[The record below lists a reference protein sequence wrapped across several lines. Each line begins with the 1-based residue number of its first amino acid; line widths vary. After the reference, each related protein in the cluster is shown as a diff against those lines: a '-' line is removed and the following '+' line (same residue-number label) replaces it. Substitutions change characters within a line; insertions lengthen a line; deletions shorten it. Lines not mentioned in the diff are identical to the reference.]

1 MVLEG
6 FGELFVSGLQQ
17 GEVVGGML
25 GESVSYE
32 GSTLPEG
39 PWTPSEKGG
48 RGDGKG
54 GSSVVEMI
62 GQNQQDLATNW
73 SDKM

>member
-1 MVLEG
+1 
-6 FGELFVSGLQQ
+6 
-17 GEVVGGML
+17 ML